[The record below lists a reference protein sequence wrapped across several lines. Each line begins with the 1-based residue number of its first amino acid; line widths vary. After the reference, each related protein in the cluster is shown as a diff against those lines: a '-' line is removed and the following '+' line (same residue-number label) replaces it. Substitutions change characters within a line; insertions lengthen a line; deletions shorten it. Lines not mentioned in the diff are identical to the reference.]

1 MSRAGAGP
9 PPENGGAGR
18 EAARISELGFGQ
30 KHASPDA
37 GEVELLVGGWIEGAA
52 ASGLSVR
59 VRVLSPDGAPAGET
73 RCAVVPGGGGSFHAA
88 LRLAD
93 PPRWWLAGLGA
104 PALHTVEIGL
114 ETPGGERLD
123 TASRR
128 VGLRT
133 LCCESGPDG
142 TRALVC
148 NGVRVF
154 ARGAEWG
161 EGCAAAPELAV
172 AAAADANFNALRLPS
187 GAPPPPE
194 SFFDACDESG
204 IAVLGVAGIDGGAD
218 SGQGG
223 DAGTDAD
230 DAGADAEVAAGAMT
244 LHSCIPDNPLS
255 EPDDDTGFE
264 TARSVVSWAAPE
276 TLEEEVPGALGAL
289 NGTEMGSRT
298 ALRGGPPALASAIL
312 AAWPMPKSP
321 AGWVWLSQLAQA
333 GELRRRVA
341 AARASFFQGGGRPP
355 FPAAEAGLAP
365 TGLFW
370 APLQSARAGADASS
384 VDAAGRWKALHYAAA
399 RMFAPEAVF
408 ALPGTGAEVPRAVR
422 VVDRAGAG
430 RATVFSWRLTAMD
443 GETLAAGSSPVSPG
457 FAGAEALPLP
467 DTAPFFARR
476 GRADLALWLALRD
489 PEGCVVSRDCAL
501 FVPPRALRLQ
511 DPELSVDCAQ
521 LDGAES
527 ERDGEQVFRVSVSAA
542 APAFGVFLE
551 TPGLPA
557 LFEDSFFGLDPDETV
572 ELHVA
577 TLRRVS
583 EAEFRAALRV
593 RSLFDL

>member
-1 MSRAGAGP
+1 MSRAGP
-9 PPENGGAGR
+9 PPEAGR
-18 EAARISELGFGQ
+18 GGRAAARISELGFGQ
-30 KHASPDA
+30 KHASPGA

-114 ETPGGERLD
+114 ETPGGGLLD
-123 TASRR
+123 AVSRR

-133 LCCESGPDG
+133 LFCEGGADG
-142 TRALVC
+142 TRTLVC

-172 AAAADANFNALRLPS
+172 AAAADACFNAIRLPS
-187 GAPPPPE
+187 AAGSPPE
-194 SFFDACDESG
+194 SFFEACDEAG
-204 IAVLGVAGIDGGAD
+204 IAVLGVAGV
-218 SGQGG
+218 GG
-223 DAGTDAD
+223 DADPGREGVGGDSGYDGEEEDA
-230 DAGADAEVAAGAMT
+230 AVAAGAMT

-289 NGTEMGSRT
+289 NGTEMVSRT

-312 AAWPMPKSP
+312 ASWPMPKSP

-341 AARASFFQGGGRPP
+341 AARASFSRGGGRSP
-355 FPAAEAGLAP
+355 FPASEAGLSP

-370 APLQSARAGADASS
+370 APLQAARAGADASS

-408 ALPGTGAEVPRAVR
+408 ALPGTGADAPRAVR
-422 VVDRAGAG
+422 LVDRAGAG
-430 RATVFSWRLTAMD
+430 RATAFSWRLTAMD

-467 DTAPFFARR
+467 DPAPFFARR
-476 GRADLALWLALRD
+476 GREDLALWLALRD

-501 FVPPRALRLQ
+501 FAPPRALRLQ

-557 LFEDSFFGLDPDETV
+557 LFEDSFFDLDPDETV

-583 EAEFRAALRV
+583 EAGFRAALRV